1 MTREASPPE
10 WDRLTPHEQTT
21 MFRGKG
27 REPSNR
33 PNNLKG
39 PTKYTQRTPTQ
50 PNSTQQDLQKPKE
63 RTGAA
68 TKRRGAATGR
78 GCRVKRRE
86 NEEEQRAKGTDET
99 RG

>member
-1 MTREASPPE
+1 MAREASPPE

-27 REPSNR
+27 GEPPSR
-33 PNNLKG
+33 PKVH
-39 PTKYTQRTPTQ
+39 TKTTPTQ
-50 PNSTQQDLQKPKE
+50 PSSTQQNLQKPKE

-78 GCRVKRRE
+78 GCRVKKRE
-86 NEEEQRAKGTDET
+86 NEEEQRAKGTDEAK
-99 RG
+99 G

>member
-1 MTREASPPE
+1 MAREASPPE
-10 WDRLTPHEQTT
+10 WDRLTPNKQTT
-21 MFRGKG
+21 MFRGEG
-27 REPSNR
+27 GEPSSR
-33 PNNLKG
+33 PKVH
-39 PTKYTQRTPTQ
+39 TKIGHQ
-50 PNSTQQDLQKPKE
+50 PSQAAHNEIFKKTNE

-78 GCRVKRRE
+78 GCRVKGKG